1 MWIYKKKRKDEIDK
15 EPKIVSSPT
24 KEDSVVGAETVL
36 SQSAIEVF
44 AGKTIQVEKLSDL
57 SASIDSKR
65 PRAISNFDGDETF
78 LKSKATTVA
87 E

>member
-1 MWIYKKKRKDEIDK
+1 M
-15 EPKIVSSPT
+15 
-24 KEDSVVGAETVL
+24 L